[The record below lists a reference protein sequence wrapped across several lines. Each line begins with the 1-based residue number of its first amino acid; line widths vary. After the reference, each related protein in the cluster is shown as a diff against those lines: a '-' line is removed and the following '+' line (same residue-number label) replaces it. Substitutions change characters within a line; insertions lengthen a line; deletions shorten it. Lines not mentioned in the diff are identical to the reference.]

1 MTFESLDK
9 VVTAF
14 FPETQTRLTV
24 ANVTDTAKTLERNHL
39 CGPTAGLIQAEL
51 VGGAVL
57 MGTLLERPEQ
67 AISLR
72 LQFPDGLLGG
82 ACIECTGSLTIRGYT
97 RQKVIAEL
105 DDATCSDE

>member
-57 MGTLLERPEQ
+57 MGTLLERLLHQ
-67 AISLR
+67 TKRIY
-72 LQFPDGLLGG
+72 LLGLKLPL
-82 ACIECTGSLTIRGYT
+82 ILKPHY
-97 RQKVIAEL
+97 
-105 DDATCSDE
+105 